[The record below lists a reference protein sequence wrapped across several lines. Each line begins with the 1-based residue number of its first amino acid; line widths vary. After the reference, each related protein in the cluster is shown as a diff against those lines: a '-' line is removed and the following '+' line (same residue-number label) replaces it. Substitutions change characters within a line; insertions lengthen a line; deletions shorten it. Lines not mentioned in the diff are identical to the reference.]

1 MVESVISSG
10 VLFQVAPLANLMGCL
25 VKVIAS
31 IVCCP
36 RMMFDA
42 WETIPNLVQRMTIDD
57 DKWTVW
63 LAEPCSTSKF
73 AEILFFRVL
82 WFGSRFSGQFL
93 IQRAMLAA
101 LDRARIH
108 GPRSSLCWVVARVCS
123 HPAAESYH

>member
-1 MVESVISSG
+1 
-10 VLFQVAPLANLMGCL
+10 
-25 VKVIAS
+25 
-31 IVCCP
+31 
-36 RMMFDA
+36 MMFDA

-57 DKWTVW
+57 DKWAVW

-101 LDRARIH
+101 LDRARIQ
-108 GPRSSLCWVVARVCS
+108 G
-123 HPAAESYH
+123 HPFVG